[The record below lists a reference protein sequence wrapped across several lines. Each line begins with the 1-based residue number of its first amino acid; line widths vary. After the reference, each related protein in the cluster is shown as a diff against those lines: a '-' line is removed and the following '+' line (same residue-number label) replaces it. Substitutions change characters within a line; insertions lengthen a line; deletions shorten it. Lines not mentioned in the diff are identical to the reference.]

1 MSFLL
6 QTIRGIKDELGRE
19 IAELKGNINAQ
30 NRPQIT
36 TTNSVPQPV
45 ITTPNSVPQPITT
58 PNLYNI
64 PNLMLPV
71 HPQSLY
77 QR

>member
-6 QTIRGIKDELGRE
+6 QTIKGIKDDLGRE

-36 TTNSVPQPV
+36 TTNSVPQPI
-45 ITTPNSVPQPITT
+45 ITTPNSVPQPT
-58 PNLYNI
+58 PNLYNLS
-64 PNLMLPV
+64 NLMLPV
-71 HPQSLY
+71 HPQSLH